1 MHGKAARSKIFRLD
15 QMIESDAKS
24 LAEQLERRN
33 KEIEIIE
40 KVASQISK
48 TLNLDAIA
56 KTMLISMEEY
66 FDFKHSMILLL
77 DSSESALKVIATHG
91 YKEEGIGAEVKIGVG
106 VIGMVAKK
114 KKLMRMANLGAQKQY
129 MQAIKQQIQPS
140 EDTELVEEVSLPG
153 LKNAESQVAI
163 PMLMEDELIGVFS
176 VESDQVN
183 IFDKSDELIIKIL
196 ANQTANALQ
205 NAKLYQLEQ
214 QRLQELDKA
223 HAELADLN
231 TNLEGKVADR
241 TKELVALSEKLAKY
255 FSPQVY
261 ESIFSGELD
270 VKIQTQRKPLTV
282 FFCDLQGFTQLTE
295 RLEPEVLTELLTQYL
310 TEMSKIAIRWGGTI
324 DKFIG
329 DAILVFFGDPDSRGN
344 KEDAMACVS
353 MALEM
358 LEKLELL
365 REAWRERGLARSLN
379 ARMGIHSGVCT
390 VGNFG
395 SEDRLDYTVIGNGV
409 NLAARLEANSD
420 SNKILISEDTY
431 LLVKDEIKCIK
442 KQEISVKG
450 ISYPIQTYEVSGFT
464 SSSSSYSSKLV
475 KSIPGLSLTFD
486 PNEIEDND
494 RAMKLISDVLSR
506 LV

>member
-1 MHGKAARSKIFRLD
+1 MHEQNLRWD
-15 QMIESDAKS
+15 QMIESDAKT
-24 LAEQLERRN
+24 LAAQLERRN

-40 KVASQISK
+40 RVASQISK

-66 FDFKHSMILLL
+66 FGFKHSMILLL
-77 DSSESALKVIATHG
+77 DGSESVLKVIATHG
-91 YKEEGIGAEVKIGVG
+91 YEEEGIGAEVKIGVG

-140 EDTELVEEVSLPG
+140 EETAVVDVTSLPG

-231 TNLEGKVADR
+231 TNLERKVADR
-241 TKELVALSEKLAKY
+241 TKELVDLSEKLAKY

-261 ESIFSGELD
+261 DSIFSGELD

-295 RLEPEVLTELLTQYL
+295 RLEPEILTELLTQYL

-329 DAILVFFGDPDSRGN
+329 DAILVFFGDPESRGN

-379 ARMGIHSGVCT
+379 ARMGVHSGVCT

-409 NLAARLEANSD
+409 NLAARLEANSE

-431 LLVKDEIKCIK
+431 LLVKEEIKCIK

>member
-1 MHGKAARSKIFRLD
+1 MHEQNLRWD
-15 QMIESDAKS
+15 QMIESDAKT
-24 LAEQLERRN
+24 LAAQLERRN

-40 KVASQISK
+40 RVASQISK

-66 FDFKHSMILLL
+66 FGFKHSMILLL
-77 DSSESALKVIATHG
+77 DGSESVLKVIATHG
-91 YKEEGIGAEVKIGVG
+91 YEEEGIGAEVKIGVG

-140 EDTELVEEVSLPG
+140 EETAVVDVTSLPG

-231 TNLEGKVADR
+231 TNLERKVADR
-241 TKELVALSEKLAKY
+241 TKELVDLSEKLAKY

-261 ESIFSGELD
+261 DSIFSGELD

-295 RLEPEVLTELLTQYL
+295 RLEPEILTELLTQYL

-329 DAILVFFGDPDSRGN
+329 DAILVFFGDPESRGN

-358 LEKLELL
+358 LEKLEIL

-379 ARMGIHSGVCT
+379 ARMGVHSGVCT

-409 NLAARLEANSD
+409 NLAARLEANSE

-431 LLVKDEIKCIK
+431 LLVKEEIKCIK

-486 PNEIEDND
+486 PNEIEDNE

>member
-1 MHGKAARSKIFRLD
+1 MHEQNLRWD
-15 QMIESDAKS
+15 QMIESDAKT
-24 LAEQLERRN
+24 LAAQLERRN

-40 KVASQISK
+40 RVASQISK

-66 FDFKHSMILLL
+66 FGFKHSMILLL
-77 DSSESALKVIATHG
+77 DGSESVLKVIATHG
-91 YKEEGIGAEVKIGVG
+91 YEEEGIGAEVKIGVG

-140 EDTELVEEVSLPG
+140 EETAVVDVTSLPG

-231 TNLEGKVADR
+231 TNLERKVADR
-241 TKELVALSEKLAKY
+241 TKELVDLSEKLAKY

-261 ESIFSGELD
+261 DSIFSGELD

-295 RLEPEVLTELLTQYL
+295 RLEPEILTELLTQYL

-329 DAILVFFGDPDSRGN
+329 DAILVFFGDPESRGN

-379 ARMGIHSGVCT
+379 ARMGVHSGVCT

-409 NLAARLEANSD
+409 NLAARLEANSE

-431 LLVKDEIKCIK
+431 LLVKEEIKCIK

-486 PNEIEDND
+486 PNEIEDNE

>member
-1 MHGKAARSKIFRLD
+1 
-15 QMIESDAKS
+15 MIDSDAKT
-24 LAEQLERRN
+24 LAKQLERRN

-40 KVASQISK
+40 RVASQISK

-66 FDFKHSMILLL
+66 FGFKHSMILLL

-91 YKEEGIGAEVKIGVG
+91 YQEEGIGAQVKIGVG

-140 EDTELVEEVSLPG
+140 EDTVVTDEISLPG

-214 QRLQELDKA
+214 ERLEELDKA

-231 TNLEGKVADR
+231 TNLERKVADR

-261 ESIFSGELD
+261 DSIFSGELD

-282 FFCDLQGFTQLTE
+282 FFSDLQGFTELTE
-295 RLEPEVLTELLTQYL
+295 RLEPEILTELLTQYL

-329 DAILVFFGDPDSRGN
+329 DAVLVFFGDPESRGN

-409 NLAARLEANSD
+409 NLAARLETNSE

-431 LLVKDEIKCIK
+431 LLVKEEIKCIK
-442 KQEISVKG
+442 KARNLSQGSFLSNSNLRG
-450 ISYPIQTYEVSGFT
+450 IRIYFQQQFV
-464 SSSSSYSSKLV
+464 LV
-475 KSIPGLSLTFD
+475 KTG
-486 PNEIEDND
+486 
-494 RAMKLISDVLSR
+494 
-506 LV
+506 

>member
-1 MHGKAARSKIFRLD
+1 
-15 QMIESDAKS
+15 MIESDAKT
-24 LAEQLERRN
+24 LAAQLERRN

-40 KVASQISK
+40 RVASQISK

-66 FDFKHSMILLL
+66 FGFKHSMILLL
-77 DSSESALKVIATHG
+77 DGSESVLKVIATHG
-91 YKEEGIGAEVKIGVG
+91 YEEEGIGAEVKIGVG

-140 EDTELVEEVSLPG
+140 EETAVVDVTSLPG

-231 TNLEGKVADR
+231 TNLERKVADR
-241 TKELVALSEKLAKY
+241 TKELVDLSEKLAKY

-261 ESIFSGELD
+261 DSIFSGELD

-295 RLEPEVLTELLTQYL
+295 RLEPEILTELLTQYL

-329 DAILVFFGDPDSRGN
+329 DAILVFFGDPESRGN

-379 ARMGIHSGVCT
+379 ARMGVHSGVCT

-409 NLAARLEANSD
+409 NLAARLEANSE

-431 LLVKDEIKCIK
+431 LLVKEEIKCIK

-486 PNEIEDND
+486 PNEIEDNE

>member
-1 MHGKAARSKIFRLD
+1 
-15 QMIESDAKS
+15 
-24 LAEQLERRN
+24 
-33 KEIEIIE
+33 
-40 KVASQISK
+40 
-48 TLNLDAIA
+48 
-56 KTMLISMEEY
+56 
-66 FDFKHSMILLL
+66 
-77 DSSESALKVIATHG
+77 
-91 YKEEGIGAEVKIGVG
+91 
-106 VIGMVAKK
+106 MVAKK

-140 EDTELVEEVSLPG
+140 EDTVVAEEISLPG

-231 TNLEGKVADR
+231 TNLEKKVADR

-261 ESIFSGELD
+261 DSIFSGELD

-295 RLEPEVLTELLTQYL
+295 RLEPEILTELLTQYL

-329 DAILVFFGDPDSRGN
+329 DAILVFFGDPETRGN

-409 NLAARLEANSD
+409 NLAARLEANSE

-431 LLVKDEIKCIK
+431 LLVKEEIKCIK

-486 PNEIEDND
+486 PNEIEDNE

>member
-1 MHGKAARSKIFRLD
+1 
-15 QMIESDAKS
+15 MIDSDAKT
-24 LAEQLERRN
+24 LAKQLERRN

-40 KVASQISK
+40 RVASQISK

-66 FDFKHSMILLL
+66 FGFKHSMILLL

-91 YKEEGIGAEVKIGVG
+91 YKEEGIGAEVKIGEG

-140 EDTELVEEVSLPG
+140 EDTVVADEISLPG

-176 VESDQVN
+176 VESDEVN

-196 ANQTANALQ
+196 ANQPANALQ

-214 QRLQELDKA
+214 ERLEELDKA

-231 TNLEGKVADR
+231 TNLERKVTDR

-261 ESIFSGELD
+261 DSIFSGELD

-282 FFCDLQGFTQLTE
+282 FFSDLQGFTELTE
-295 RLEPEVLTELLTQYL
+295 RLEPEILTELLTQYL

-329 DAILVFFGDPDSRGN
+329 DAVLVFFGDPESRGN

-409 NLAARLEANSD
+409 NLAARLETNSE

-431 LLVKDEIKCIK
+431 LLVKEEIKCIK

-450 ISYPIQTYEVSGFT
+450 VSYPIQTYEVSGFT

-486 PNEIEDND
+486 PNEIEDNE

>member
-1 MHGKAARSKIFRLD
+1 
-15 QMIESDAKS
+15 MIESDAKS

-66 FDFKHSMILLL
+66 FNFKHSMILLL

-329 DAILVFFGDPDSRGN
+329 DAILVFFGDPESRGN

-409 NLAARLEANSD
+409 NLAARLEANSE

-431 LLVKDEIKCIK
+431 LLVKEEIKCIK

-486 PNEIEDND
+486 PNEIEDNE